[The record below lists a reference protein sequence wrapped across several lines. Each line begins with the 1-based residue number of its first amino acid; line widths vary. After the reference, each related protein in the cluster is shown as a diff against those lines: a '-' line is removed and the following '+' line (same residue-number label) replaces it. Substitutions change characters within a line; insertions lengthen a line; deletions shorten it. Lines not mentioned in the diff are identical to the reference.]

1 MGVVRNL
8 FPQAIIPRKGLHTP
22 PREAFEAYRIGR
34 ALQEQG
40 TIAALKRSLA
50 ALEDAVRVDRRFV
63 DAYSALAD
71 SCVSLARSG
80 EPPQPMFTRAAD
92 AAGKAL
98 QLDEASAEA
107 HDALANVQ
115 FWHDWN
121 WPGAEQHFKRALTIN
136 ASYAVAHHDYAWFL
150 VAMGRTE
157 QALISLRRSIALD
170 PLSPRIN
177 IDAGWLLQYAHRYEE
192 AVNQAKRARDLDP
205 ALEEARF
212 CIERAEFYL
221 GRGAQPP
228 PERGDAYA
236 LAVHFAAVGDK
247 QKALDSL
254 EKTFADRSIEL
265 PLLNVDPAFKSLQPE
280 PRFQKLI
287 ARLAYP

>member
-1 MGVVRNL
+1 
-8 FPQAIIPRKGLHTP
+8 
-22 PREAFEAYRIGR
+22 
-34 ALQEQG
+34 
-40 TIAALKRSLA
+40 
-50 ALEDAVRVDRRFV
+50 
-63 DAYSALAD
+63 
-71 SCVSLARSG
+71 
-80 EPPQPMFTRAAD
+80 MFTRAAD

-115 FWHDWN
+115 FWRDWN
-121 WPGAEQHFKRALTIN
+121 WSGAEQHFTRALTIS

-170 PLSPRIN
+170 PQSPRIN
-177 IDAGWLLQYAHRYEE
+177 VDAGWLLQYAHRYEE
-192 AVNQAKRARDLDP
+192 AINQAKRARDLDP

-236 LAVHFAAVGDK
+236 LAIHFAAVNDK

-254 EKTFADRSIEL
+254 EKTFADRAIEL
-265 PLLNVDPAFKSLQPE
+265 PLLNVDPAFKSLQAE